1 VIVTTGTEAGRGLSK
16 VLQHKHPEGARSTPC
31 IAILPFYYAEQ
42 LLNADVLQLT
52 DFAS

>member
-1 VIVTTGTEAGRGLSK
+1 M
-16 VLQHKHPEGARSTPC
+16 
-31 IAILPFYYAEQ
+31 AILPFYYAEQ